1 MKRDIDRRVARLVDV
16 GKVYRIGEREVTALK
31 DVALDIERGEFLI
44 VRGRSGSGKSA
55 LLRILAALERPDS
68 GRALIFGRDLRG
80 LELFEIADMRNRRIG
95 YIPQDNDLIGDMSII
110 ENIAVPLRT
119 RDMAESKL
127 RRIAY
132 VMLEGFGLGKRAD
145 DQANRLSSSEQS
157 FVMLARALING
168 PELIVADDPTGR
180 INETAG
186 ARIID
191 TLNDARSEH
200 EATIVVATADQRLLN
215 IADRAVALD
224 NGVVKKIIPRDE
236 FRIRPPSIQ

>member
-1 MKRDIDRRVARLVDV
+1 MEQRKDRQVARLAEV
-16 GKVYRIGEREVTALK
+16 GKIYKIGDREITALK
-31 DVALDIERGEFLI
+31 DITLDIECGEFVAI
-44 VRGRSGSGKSA
+44 KGQSGSGKSA
-55 LLRILAALERPDS
+55 LLKIIAGQEIPSS

-80 LELFEIADMRNRRIG
+80 LESFEIAGMRNRRIG
-95 YIPQDNDLIGDMSII
+95 YIPQQNDLIADMSVLD
-110 ENIAVPLRT
+110 NVAVPLRA
-119 RDMAESKL
+119 RDIAESKL
-127 RRIAY
+127 RRKAHD
-132 VMLEGFGLGKRAD
+132 MLERFDLGKRAKD
-145 DQANRLSSSEQS
+145 RANRLSSSEQS

-224 NGVVKKIIPRDE
+224 NGVVKKIITRDE